1 MTEEQIT
8 TPTIPHS
15 REAEEAVLG
24 AVLINSDA
32 YFDVA
37 HFLHTDDFYIHRN
50 GWIWEAF
57 AHLQEKH
64 VPLDLL
70 TITEELDCK
79 GQLEEIGGPAYLTA
93 LINQTPNSL
102 NAESYGRIVSEHAAR
117 RRMIQAANQIA
128 ALAFNEQ
135 SEIEA
140 VTSEAIQ
147 ALELAVV
154 RSTGDTLQPL
164 SKSLT
169 DVYEFID
176 QSSRTTELPG
186 VPSGIHDLDVLLG
199 NFQKGEVCILA
210 ARPGQG
216 KTSLELSILNNA
228 AQSGKRSAFFSLEMS
243 REKVT
248 SRLIALHSGL
258 NVQLLNTGKL
268 SDEQWPIF
276 TAGIEHLEKLP
287 IFIDDTPA
295 ISPSQ
300 ILTRCRK
307 LIMTSGPLDLVAIDY
322 LQLMK
327 SGGKAENRTQEIGL
341 ISRALKVLAKELGIP
356 ILAAAQLNRDLEKR
370 ADKLPQLSDLRES
383 GDIEADADVVI
394 FLYQPDPEQKSSDT
408 VRTDL
413 IVAKHRNGPTGTIET
428 KFIKTITRF
437 VSMRK

>member
-1 MTEEQIT
+1 MTDEQQIT

-24 AVLINSDA
+24 AVLINPES

-37 HFLHTDDFYIHRN
+37 HFLRADDFYIHRN
-50 GWIWEAF
+50 GWIWEAC

-70 TITEELDCK
+70 TITEEIDRK
-79 GQLEEIGGPAYLTA
+79 GQLAEIGGPAYLTA

-102 NAESYGRIVSEHAAR
+102 NAESYGHIVSEHAAR

-147 ALELAVV
+147 ALESAVV

-169 DVYEFID
+169 DVYDFVD

-199 NFQKGEVCILA
+199 NFQKGEVSILA

-216 KTSLELSILNNA
+216 KTSLELSILNYA

-248 SRLIALHSGL
+248 SRLIAQHSGL

-276 TAGIEHLEKLP
+276 TASIEHLEKLP

-341 ISRALKVLAKELGIP
+341 ISRALKVLAKELDIP

-370 ADKLPQLSDLRES
+370 GDKWPQLSDLRES
-383 GDIEADADVVI
+383 GDLEQDADVVI
-394 FLYQPDPEQKSSDT
+394 FLYQPDPEQKNIRHSSD
-408 VRTDL
+408 
-413 IVAKHRNGPTGTIET
+413 
-428 KFIKTITRF
+428 
-437 VSMRK
+437 